1 MTITLRATDGAR
13 AWVED
18 RFDLVVASSPPAPV
32 PPEPQPPVD
41 PTPPPP
47 PVVDDGETLVVQP
60 PAPVQPIEA
69 PTVVEPAGPTVLQP
83 DDPLLHPQ
91 GFPPTVATSF
101 DPLQAFDTNDP
112 SATEQESET
121 EQSPPTV
128 RLVPNLVMDQA
139 LVTNLGLT
147 QGVHSTFAQYAAV
160 APADSADSRRKD
172 DPTYLTPTIELAPP
186 ATLEFAMPVLPA
198 SNPEYFNLDE
208 LQAAAPYAANTAS
221 EIDAVLRQMDQAAAT
236 QDESQQFITYA
247 ASGLSLSLTA
257 GFASYLLRAGS
268 LLSSLLATVPIWR
281 NMDPLAILVTPKKEK
296 KKPGKGPDDP
306 AAPEPAPDE
315 RVEDLFTDEE
325 RS

>member
-1 MTITLRATDGAR
+1 M
-13 AWVED
+13 
-18 RFDLVVASSPPAPV
+18 
-32 PPEPQPPVD
+32 
-41 PTPPPP
+41 
-47 PVVDDGETLVVQP
+47 
-60 PAPVQPIEA
+60 
-69 PTVVEPAGPTVLQP
+69 
-83 DDPLLHPQ
+83 
-91 GFPPTVATSF
+91 ATSF

-121 EQSPPTV
+121 EQSPATV

-198 SNPEYFNLDE
+198 SNPEYFHLDE

-221 EIDAVLRQMDQAAAT
+221 EIDAVLRQMDQAATT
-236 QDESQQFITYA
+236 QDESQQFITYV

-296 KKPGKGPDDP
+296 KKPGKGPDAP
-306 AAPEPAPDE
+306 SAPEPAPDE
-315 RVEDLFTDEE
+315 RVEDLFTDRE
-325 RS
+325 RP